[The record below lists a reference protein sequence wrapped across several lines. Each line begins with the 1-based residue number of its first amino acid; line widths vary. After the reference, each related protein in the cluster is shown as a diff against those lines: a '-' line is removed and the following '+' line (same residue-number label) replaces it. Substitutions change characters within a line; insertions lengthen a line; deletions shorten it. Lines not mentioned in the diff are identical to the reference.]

1 MDRRSIDCY
10 LRFAEVLFRR
20 YKDVVKYWIP
30 FNEINDLTT
39 AVGNWNHGG
48 ILNHGT
54 EDFSHQVDDPDKR
67 YAALHN
73 QFVASAKAVLLGR
86 RSTGVPLWHHDLPH
100 HSLSAPPAAR
110 RMFC

>member
-1 MDRRSIDCY
+1 MPLNMVTAMGGWVDRRSIDCY

-54 EDFSHQVDDPDKR
+54 EDFSHQVDDR
-67 YAALHN
+67 I
-73 QFVASAKAVLLGR
+73 SATQPCTTSSLPAQRLCCWVG
-86 RSTGVPLWHHDLPH
+86 RSTR
-100 HSLSAPPAAR
+100 SSALAP
-110 RMFC
+110 